1 MNAFGDIFYSFQL
14 RKIGMYHFSVPGA
27 VLLGLCLA
35 SLILNRKKIIARLAG
50 AWIGFSV
57 LLLLVIGWGSPEN
70 GMVLYSLYFS
80 WAFFVLLFL
89 LMDWIAEKGK
99 LKLLVPVASC
109 VIIAVLIVFNYCGL
123 TDLLDFATRYYP
135 V

>member
-1 MNAFGDIFYSFQL
+1 ML
-14 RKIGMYHFSVPGA
+14 TRHFLGGA
-27 VLLGLCLA
+27 DAQNYAQKVFEVWNLGSMDA
-35 SLILNRKKIIARLAG
+35 
-50 AWIGFSV
+50 

-99 LKLLVPVASC
+99 MKLLVPAVSC
-109 VIIAVLIVFNYCGL
+109 VAAAALIVCNYHGMA
-123 TDLLDFATRYYP
+123 DLLAFATRYYP
-135 V
+135 M

>member
-14 RKIGMYHFSVPGA
+14 SKSGMYHFSVPGG

-35 SLILNRKKIIARLAG
+35 SLILNRKKIIARL
-50 AWIGFSV
+50 
-57 LLLLVIGWGSPEN
+57 PEN

>member
-14 RKIGMYHFSVPGA
+14 HKSCMHHFSLPGA
-27 VLLGLCLA
+27 VLLGFCLT
-35 SLILNRKKIIARLAG
+35 SLILNRKKKIARLAG

-57 LLLLVIGWGSPEN
+57 LLLLVVGWGSPEN

-89 LMDWIAEKGK
+89 LMDRVAEKVQM
-99 LKLLVPVASC
+99 KLLIPVVSC
-109 VIIAVLIVFNYCGL
+109 AAAAVLIVCNCNGMAE
-123 TDLLDFATRYYP
+123 LLAFATNYYP
-135 V
+135 R

>member
-14 RKIGMYHFSVPGA
+14 SKSGMYHFSVPGG

-35 SLILNRKKIIARLAG
+35 SLTLNRKKISARLAG

-99 LKLLVPVASC
+99 MKLLVPAVSC
-109 VIIAVLIVFNYCGL
+109 VAAAALIVCNYHGMA
-123 TDLLDFATRYYP
+123 DLLAFATRYYP
-135 V
+135 M